1 MFLPLLLLLFS
12 LTLLQQQQGTVV
24 AAQDDSVQCQTCLG
38 LWERISKAKNTRKCK
53 NTCKKQ
59 QDKGKFE
66 MDPVCQKSSCCKT
79 LCTSDN
85 ALGGCQDTDYCST
98 PTSPEVAWINE
109 FHYDNQGVD
118 QDEFLEIAY
127 TSGTDITS
135 YKIVLYNG
143 ATGAVYNTIDI
154 PDGAS
159 AGNSNINLSVVSG
172 ITIQNGPDGMA
183 LVDGS
188 NNVVEFLSY
197 EGTFTA
203 TDGPAEGTIS
213 EDIGKSESASSATGL
228 SLQRYGDGCKGS
240 DFDWWDPDTATPGAL
255 YDPWMNILGCEA
267 APTAPTPTPPPAPP
281 SPTPPL
287 SNTDVKVMTYNIYL
301 GGTTDDRWKD
311 IVKDENADILVFTE
325 VGNWWENND
334 RLLNQYLAEFNTHF
348 SGETPYVGST
358 VQGYDFPNT
367 ANAIMTR
374 FPIVQEWQLTDAEL
388 SSSSAHDVMAWK
400 LDVGSSNNKFVYV
413 FGIHLKCCGGNT
425 EDERRNNTMRYLL
438 DWIDQ
443 NTNPQDGVMLM
454 GDFNSVSPVDTDPSF
469 PGYQSGFEPSSGS
482 NLNDGPMR
490 MLLDDSEQY
499 SSTVHTFR
507 DAFRAANP
515 VCGSNANCCAD
526 TLCDPGLS
534 ASCPERGYTYVY
546 DTHNVDSRI
555 DFIVVNQAIAVTGP
569 ATAGNLGGYEVCNA
583 SDHLPVDAI
592 VGF

>member
-1 MFLPLLLLLFS
+1 
-12 LTLLQQQQGTVV
+12 
-24 AAQDDSVQCQTCLG
+24 
-38 LWERISKAKNTRKCK
+38 
-53 NTCKKQ
+53 
-59 QDKGKFE
+59 
-66 MDPVCQKSSCCKT
+66 
-79 LCTSDN
+79 
-85 ALGGCQDTDYCST
+85 
-98 PTSPEVAWINE
+98 
-109 FHYDNQGVD
+109 
-118 QDEFLEIAY
+118 
-127 TSGTDITS
+127 
-135 YKIVLYNG
+135 
-143 ATGAVYNTIDI
+143 
-154 PDGAS
+154 
-159 AGNSNINLSVVSG
+159 
-172 ITIQNGPDGMA
+172 
-183 LVDGS
+183 
-188 NNVVEFLSY
+188 
-197 EGTFTA
+197 
-203 TDGPAEGTIS
+203 
-213 EDIGKSESASSATGL
+213 
-228 SLQRYGDGCKGS
+228 
-240 DFDWWDPDTATPGAL
+240 
-255 YDPWMNILGCEA
+255 
-267 APTAPTPTPPPAPP
+267 
-281 SPTPPL
+281 
-287 SNTDVKVMTYNIYL
+287 MTYNIYL

-334 RLLNQYLAEFNTHF
+334 RLLNQYLAEFNNHF

-400 LDVGSSNNKFVYV
+400 LDVGSSNDNKFVYV
-413 FGIHLKCCGGNT
+413 FGIHLKCCGGNNA
-425 EDERRNNTMRYLL
+425 DERRNNTMRYLL

-499 SSTVHTFR
+499 SSTVHTFQ